1 MADHSHDTENPR
13 DSRINVNK
21 ADDMDYWTNKLKAPA
36 QMILTAVKTVGPRV
50 EDVKEWLKNNGYP
63 NSSL

>member
-1 MADHSHDTENPR
+1 
-13 DSRINVNK
+13 
-21 ADDMDYWTNKLKAPA
+21 MDYWTNKLKAPA